1 MKITLIIHSRP
12 GVKLDERSAALIMMK
27 CLPLGQLIQML
38 YPDMYK
44 VDNLE
49 LAKTKEDE
57 EGQLIPV
64 PGRLQLSAEHVT
76 LNGAF
81 LMDCGDKMLLF
92 LGKVLQPFFCE
103 KVIVLYLPMKQ
114 HKTNVAQM
122 FGVSKPLDV
131 DENLTDL
138 PELEN
143 EDSERYMGAKKV
155 EPNKELFVA
164 GCVLLSHI

>member
-1 MKITLIIHSRP
+1 MTHFRP

-57 EGQLIPV
+57 EGQLIPL
-64 PGRLQLSAEHVT
+64 PGRLQLSSEHVT

-103 KVIVLYLPMKQ
+103 KV
-114 HKTNVAQM
+114 H
-122 FGVSKPLDV
+122 FG
-131 DENLTDL
+131 
-138 PELEN
+138 
-143 EDSERYMGAKKV
+143 
-155 EPNKELFVA
+155 
-164 GCVLLSHI
+164 LLQNRCTRCHICSDIWS

>member
-1 MKITLIIHSRP
+1 
-12 GVKLDERSAALIMMK
+12 MMK

-57 EGQLIPV
+57 EGQPIPL

-103 KVIVLYLPMKQ
+103 KV
-114 HKTNVAQM
+114 H
-122 FGVSKPLDV
+122 FGL
-131 DENLTDL
+131 
-138 PELEN
+138 
-143 EDSERYMGAKKV
+143 
-155 EPNKELFVA
+155 
-164 GCVLLSHI
+164 

>member
-1 MKITLIIHSRP
+1 MIHSRP

-81 LMDCGDKMLLF
+81 LMDCGDKMLLS
-92 LGKVLQPFFCE
+92 LGKVVPPFFCE
-103 KVIVLYLPMKQ
+103 KVNLALIFRTYASLHISFFYRCLELVSLWMSMK
-114 HKTNVAQM
+114 
-122 FGVSKPLDV
+122 
-131 DENLTDL
+131 
-138 PELEN
+138 
-143 EDSERYMGAKKV
+143 
-155 EPNKELFVA
+155 
-164 GCVLLSHI
+164 I

>member
-1 MKITLIIHSRP
+1 
-12 GVKLDERSAALIMMK
+12 MK

-103 KVIVLYLPMKQ
+103 KVSNCFVFLSTNNIKQMLYLLRCL
-114 HKTNVAQM
+114 
-122 FGVSKPLDV
+122 G
-131 DENLTDL
+131 
-138 PELEN
+138 
-143 EDSERYMGAKKV
+143 
-155 EPNKELFVA
+155 
-164 GCVLLSHI
+164 

>member
-1 MKITLIIHSRP
+1 MHRP

-44 VDNLE
+44 VDSLE

-57 EGQLIPV
+57 EGQLIPA
-64 PGRLQLSAEHVT
+64 PDRLQLSAEHVT

-103 KVIVLYLPMKQ
+103 KVTCVFNTLFYRPQFFK
-114 HKTNVAQM
+114 
-122 FGVSKPLDV
+122 
-131 DENLTDL
+131 LT
-138 PELEN
+138 
-143 EDSERYMGAKKV
+143 Y
-155 EPNKELFVA
+155 
-164 GCVLLSHI
+164 